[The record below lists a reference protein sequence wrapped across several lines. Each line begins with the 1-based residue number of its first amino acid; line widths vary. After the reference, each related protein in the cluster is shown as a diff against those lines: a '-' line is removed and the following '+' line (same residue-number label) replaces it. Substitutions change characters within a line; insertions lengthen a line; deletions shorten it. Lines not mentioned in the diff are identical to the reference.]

1 MSAPLSPYPMPPG
14 WNLRPARP
22 RSRLTTGALVGG
34 SLVLAAALWGALLG
48 AQTLLTMAL
57 ALVLLGFIAV
67 VAVGGERAGAERAL
81 PEFINALALTR
92 AETRPADSWVSFF
105 RQRAPTLWS
114 CLWLLVGGSATTVAC
129 GILIVRC
136 VREGGQALLILIYLV
151 PLTLA
156 AAIVALAGANSLAVR
171 GRARWFARRPRGL
184 VLGRSGVTLYSFDRG
199 DDDHAWAWDAI
210 VDIVPSAI
218 VDARTRNGIADLKL
232 RVAVGDDGVRE
243 YRIPVDSLE
252 SHAWLVYTALRF
264 WTENP
269 ALREEL
275 DTSTAPDRMAS
286 WMGTLAR
293 AAAGPREAP
302 GT

>member
-1 MSAPLSPYPMPPG
+1 MSASLAPYPLPSG
-14 WNLRPARP
+14 WNLRPPRP
-22 RSRLTTGALVGG
+22 RSRLTTSLLVGG
-34 SLVLAAALWGALLG
+34 TLVLAAALWGAVVG
-48 AQTLLTMAL
+48 AQTLLAMAV

-114 CLWLLVGGSATTVAC
+114 CLWLLIGGSATTAAC

-136 VREGGQALLILIYLV
+136 VQEGGQALLILIYLI

-171 GRARWFARRPRGL
+171 WRARWFARRPRGL
-184 VLGRSGVTLYSFDRG
+184 MVGRSGVTLYSFDRG
-199 DDDHAWAWDAI
+199 DHDRAWSWDAI

-218 VDARTRNGIADLKL
+218 VDARTGNGLADLKL
-232 RVAVGDDGVRE
+232 RVSGGGDGVE
-243 YRIPVDSLE
+243 EHRIPVDSLE
-252 SHAWLVYTALRF
+252 SHAWLVYAALRF
-264 WTENP
+264 WTEHP
-269 ALREEL
+269 ELRDEL
-275 DTSTAPDRMAS
+275 DTSAAQDRMED
-286 WMGTLAR
+286 WMTGLST
-293 AAAGPREAP
+293 AADAQR
-302 GT
+302 T